1 MGYNIYIFQG
11 KITKKYRINGFIITF
26 VQNSLYMDSLS
37 LIQSPIAL
45 ELEDFKKTFDASM
58 NSSNALLN
66 SALDHILRKN
76 GKMMR
81 PILLLLTARLFGSI
95 SKEAIHAAA
104 SLELLHTA
112 SLVHDDVVDE
122 STERRGQLS
131 VNAIFNNKVS
141 VLVGDFL
148 LATSLVH
155 SAKTTNCAI
164 IEVIARLGQDL
175 ADGEI
180 LQLSN
185 ITNPEFSELVYFDV
199 IRKKTAAL
207 FSSCTRAAAL
217 STHADDKQVELA
229 HLFGEY
235 IGISFQIKD
244 DIFDYFDSK
253 ELGKPTGID
262 MQEGKLTLPI
272 LYVLKQCKDAS
283 LHTLASSVKNGE
295 ASQQDIEKLIEA
307 AKQGGGIEYAEAVMD
322 EYRNKALEVLMQFPP
337 SPTRSSLELYVN
349 YVVDR
354 TK

>member
-1 MGYNIYIFQG
+1 MLKPIFHG
-11 KITKKYRINGFIITF
+11 KITKKYGINRFIITF

-58 NSSNALLN
+58 KSSNALLN
-66 SALDHILRKN
+66 SALDHILHKN

-95 SKEAIHAAA
+95 NKEASSEEAAWE
-104 SLELLHTA
+104 SLERT
-112 SLVHDDVVDE
+112 STVSDDVADDRNK
-122 STERRGQLS
+122 RRGQLS
-131 VNAIFNNKVS
+131 VSAIFNKRVS

-148 LATSLVH
+148 LADSLVH
-155 SAKTTNCAI
+155 SARTTDCAI
-164 IEVIARLGQDL
+164 IEVIARLRQDL

-185 ITNPEFSELVYFDV
+185 ISNPEFSELVYFDV

-217 STHADDKQVELA
+217 STHSDDKQVELA

-235 IGISFQIKD
+235 IGIGFQIKD

-272 LYVLKQCKDAS
+272 LYVLNQSKDAS
-283 LHTLASSVKNGE
+283 LHSLASSVKNGE
-295 ASQQDIEKLIEA
+295 ASQQDIEKLIES

-337 SPTRSSLELYVN
+337 SPARSSLELYIN